1 MKTVDSFNNFL
12 IIYLFLKYYL
22 IYYKLFFLK
31 KYFLNRKYACNY

>member
-12 IIYLFLKYYL
+12 IIYLFLKFYL